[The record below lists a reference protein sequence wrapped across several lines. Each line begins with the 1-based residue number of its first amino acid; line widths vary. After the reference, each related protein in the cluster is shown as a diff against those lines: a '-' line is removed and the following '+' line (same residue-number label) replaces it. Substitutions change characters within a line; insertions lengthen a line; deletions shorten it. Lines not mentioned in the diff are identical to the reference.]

1 LADCITF
8 FKTHADAGAVGVR
21 MLDDKGKFLKE
32 SKRGLPSPSASF
44 YKLFGLTAI
53 FPGSKKIA
61 NITRVIYRK
70 MKTIPLMFYPALL

>member
-1 LADCITF
+1 
-8 FKTHADAGAVGVR
+8 

-53 FPGSKKIA
+53 FPGSKNIA
-61 NITRVIYRK
+61 KY
-70 MKTIPLMFYPALL
+70 Y